1 MVDRLTRRTVSY
13 AEPPELSSGALRAA
27 TMLVHDAVLLAGPD
41 GRIVFANPAAMA
53 LLGSEVIGARADALF
68 TLREDDAD
76 STSPDGTSASRA
88 CLARARRGEV
98 QRRQG
103 MVRRATGERLPVSLQ
118 MDTPSDMAGSV
129 VIVIHDRSPIAQAQE
144 QERLRHHLNQAQKSK
159 AIGQLVSGVAHELN
173 NPLAAVMAYAQLVLC
188 NAQLGRDDQQALET
202 IVQETK
208 RAATIIANLLTFA
221 RQRQPERAVTDIN
234 QIVRDTLALRQYW
247 LSHQHITL
255 TVQLD
260 DALPLT
266 MADTFQ
272 LQQVLLN
279 LISNAEQALER
290 WEGTRTLT
298 VATAYRNEH
307 IELTVADSGPGI
319 ADVDLEQIFNPFFTT
334 RSVGDGV
341 GLGLA
346 VSDGIVREH
355 SGRLRVESV
364 PGAGATFTV
373 ELPHID
379 PSSACVGR
387 PSPASAAPAYITER
401 AS

>member
-1 MVDRLTRRTVSY
+1 MADRLMESPVPH
-13 AEPPELSSGALRAA
+13 AEPPELSPGTLRVAA
-27 TMLVHDAVLLAGPD
+27 MLVRDAFLLAGPD
-41 GRIVFANPAAMA
+41 GRVVFANPAAME
-53 LLGSEVIGARADALF
+53 LLGSEVLGAQAEALF
-68 TLREDDAD
+68 TLQDDDAN
-76 STSPDGTSASRA
+76 GISASGMSASGA
-88 CLARARRGEV
+88 CLVRARRGEA
-98 QRRQG
+98 QRRDG
-103 MVRRATGERLPVSLQ
+103 VVRRVTGERVPVLLLLEA
-118 MDTPSDMAGSV
+118 PADMPGGV
-129 VIVIHDRSPIAQAQE
+129 VIVLHDRSHVAQAQE
-144 QERLRHHLNQAQKSK
+144 QERLRHHLSQAQQSK

-188 NAQLGRDDQQALET
+188 NPQLSGDDQQALET

-255 TVQLD
+255 TVHLD

-279 LISNAEQALER
+279 LISNAEHALNG
-290 WEGTRTLT
+290 WDGARTLT
-298 VATAYRNEH
+298 VTTAYRNEQ

-319 ADVDLEQIFNPFFTT
+319 ADGDLEQIFNPFFTT
-334 RSVGDGV
+334 RSIGDGV

-355 SGRLRVESV
+355 SGRIRVEST
-364 PGAGATFTV
+364 PGRGATFTV

-379 PSSACVGR
+379 PSSACGGGSSPGR
-387 PSPASAAPAYITER
+387 SAPAYITGR